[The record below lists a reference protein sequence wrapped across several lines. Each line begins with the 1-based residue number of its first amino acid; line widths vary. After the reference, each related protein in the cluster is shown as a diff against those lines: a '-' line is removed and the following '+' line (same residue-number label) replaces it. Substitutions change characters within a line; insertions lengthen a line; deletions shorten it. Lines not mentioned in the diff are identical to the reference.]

1 MEEENHALV
10 MQRVKEVEEVVRKLL
25 GSDNVQSQLR
35 RHLYKSVMAL
45 KVAEY
50 DHFENEEAFVLPLV
64 KEHMTVEQQMDCVRK
79 LLYEENSE
87 HPRWIYDFIWENLGD
102 GERKLLEGLGSDI
115 GVELVG

>member
-1 MEEENHALV
+1 M
-10 MQRVKEVEEVVRKLL
+10 EEVVRKLL
-25 GSDNVQSQLR
+25 GPDNVQSQLR

-64 KEHMTVEQQMDCVRK
+64 KEHMTIEQQSDCVRK
-79 LLYEENSE
+79 LLYEDNSE
-87 HPRWIYDFIWENLGD
+87 YPRWIYDFIWDNLGD
-102 GERKLLEGLGSDI
+102 VERKLLERLGSDI